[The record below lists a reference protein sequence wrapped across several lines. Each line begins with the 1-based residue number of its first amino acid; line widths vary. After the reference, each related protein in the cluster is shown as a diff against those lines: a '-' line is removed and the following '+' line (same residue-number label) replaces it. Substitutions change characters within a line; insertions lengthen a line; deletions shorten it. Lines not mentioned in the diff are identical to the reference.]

1 MASCCNRRPTCAM
14 SRRSSKRAANTPG
27 SPKRAAGASWSRHR
41 PPAATRAAIFLGVM
55 WGAGARGVAGWQ
67 PAGRKNNGEL
77 LQPPTD
83 LRDVTPQLEAGGE
96 YAWKPEARRW
106 RILVAPPADCGDP
119 CRELARELDLVWRLF
134 GNKAD
139 ELDILWLGAPPDGAT
154 RNAATLVLS
163 PDPALRAKLPRVD
176 DPAGVPVYVVDPNGF
191 VILRYAPGF
200 DPGGLRADVAKL
212 LRLM

>member
-1 MASCCNRRPTCAM
+1 MRISDW
-14 SRRSSKRAANTPG
+14 SSDVC
-27 SPKRAAGASWSRHR
+27 SS
-41 PPAATRAAIFLGVM
+41 
-55 WGAGARGVAGWQ
+55 
-67 PAGRKNNGEL
+67 
-77 LQPPTD
+77 D
-83 LRDVTPQLEAGGE
+83 LGGE

-139 ELDILWLGAPPDGAT
+139 ELDILWLGAPPEGAT

-191 VILRYAPGF
+191 VRSEEHTSELQSLMRNSYAVF
-200 DPGGLRADVAKL
+200 CL
-212 LRLM
+212 